1 MSVFRRTPLLVAI
14 LLGVLILPATAE
26 DLVVRVE
33 GVRNADGFVRALV
46 FATGKG
52 FPEEVKLATA
62 AAEAK
67 AKAGVVTLR
76 FKDLKL
82 RRGAIIVIHDANNDR
97 KLKKNLLGIP
107 REGVGASN
115 WKKAGRPKFA
125 DAVMNFE
132 KGKVVPVK
140 LKYF

>member
-1 MSVFRRTPLLVAI
+1 MIRMRPLLVMI
-14 LLGVLILPATAE
+14 GVLLGLALPAAAG

-46 FATGKG
+46 FSSEKG

-62 AAEAK
+62 AAEAR

-76 FKDLKL
+76 FKDLKVK
-82 RRGAIIVIHDANNDR
+82 RGAIIVIHDANNDR
-97 KLKKNLLGIP
+97 KLQKNLLGIP

-115 WKKAGRPKFA
+115 WNKAGRPKFKN
-125 DAVMNFE
+125 AVINFAG
-132 KGKVVPVK
+132 GKAVTVK